1 MLKCVKIIF
10 IFFLD
15 WNSRLLLEVKYK
27 KKNKYIKEIIV
38 AIIIRHIIY
47 RKPQNK
53 MKNKFR
59 HKLKVN
65 FSQTCG
71 AT

>member
-1 MLKCVKIIF
+1 MLKCVKIILY
-10 IFFLD
+10 IFFFLRSEFTITVR
-15 WNSRLLLEVKYK
+15 N
-27 KKNKYIKEIIV
+27 KNIKEIIA

-47 RKPQNK
+47 RKPQ
-53 MKNKFR
+53 NKFR